1 MNIENFFL
9 PKFYG
14 WAFHLRFRNL
24 LNEAKKH
31 SNHENHKPNTSIASD
46 AAVTRWSTD
55 EEIIADLYEDAKTIS
70 INLTTMNDK
79 EEDYE
84 EEMRNK
90 AEELKR
96 EGEKERKNNGQ
107 DCSST

>member
-1 MNIENFFL
+1 
-9 PKFYG
+9 
-14 WAFHLRFRNL
+14 
-24 LNEAKKH
+24 
-31 SNHENHKPNTSIASD
+31 
-46 AAVTRWSTD
+46 
-55 EEIIADLYEDAKTIS
+55 
-70 INLTTMNDK
+70 MNDK